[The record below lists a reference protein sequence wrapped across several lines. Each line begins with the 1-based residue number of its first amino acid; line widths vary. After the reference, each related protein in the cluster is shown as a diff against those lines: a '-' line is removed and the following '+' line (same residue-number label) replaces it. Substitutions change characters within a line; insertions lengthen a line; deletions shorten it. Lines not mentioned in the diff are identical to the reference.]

1 MKVLISPGFGAGWST
16 WNQKEMAVDKDL
28 INLFEK
34 GCTYEEMRQLCI
46 KKGYSSLFGGEPDMG
61 GFGDLEIEEVPKDYY
76 FKIMEYDG
84 SEYIEIFNPDNG
96 DWIKA
101 ED

>member
-1 MKVLISPGFGAGWST
+1 MKVLVSGGYGAGWST
-16 WNQKEMAVDKDL
+16 WNQKEMAIDKDL

-34 GCTYEEMRQLCI
+34 GCTYEEMEQLCI

-61 GFGDLEIEEVPKDYY
+61 GFGDLEIEEVPAGCL
-76 FKIMEYDG
+76 FKIREYDG
-84 SEYIEIFNPDNG
+84 SESIEIFDPDR
-96 DWIKA
+96 WFLA